1 MPKDIMQV
9 FVSNYLFLKKD
20 EIIIF
25 RHYIMLVEASL
36 APMSPSQLK
45 KLHSGKPVRVRY
57 GDGVKVQVMPMQHK
71 KLMKA
76 HMQGKGMILTIPPM
90 QGMGEG
96 NVKSVAKDSAKKLIV
111 AGTDRAVQ
119 AIEGSG
125 MKPQLVRKTTG
136 GNLTSVAKDSA
147 KQLIT
152 ASTDRAVR
160 ALEGSGS
167 RDFNLKETVQQL
179 KEGRPFK
186 KKDGSAPMSMQ
197 SISAGKPLGGKGVKS
212 GKISRLKKFNRFSKA
227 VGQKFLP
234 INKNLK
240 PVKEA
245 LSERGAQMIRE
256 YNNPEALA
264 KSGLDLFQEELPQ
277 TLQALKAQRE
287 TPVVYAEEVPSY
299 SYPSF
304 PSPPTYIPFSF
315 PSVPKEEEELSYE
328 PVKFYGSGVKKGSAE
343 MKAKMAELR
352 ARKGKKVGGAMV
364 PAQVKDK
371 IRKKVD
377 KGLSMVGLGKPA
389 KGSAEM
395 KAKMA
400 ELRARK
406 GKKMSGSALYP
417 AGQSGGAL
425 YPAGYSEYNV

>member
-1 MPKDIMQV
+1 MQV

-125 MKPQLVRKTTG
+125 MKPKLVRKTTG

-160 ALEGSGS
+160 ALEGSGNS
-167 RDFNLKETVQQL
+167 RDFNLKETIQQL

-197 SISAGKPLGGKGVKS
+197 SISAGKPLGGKGKV
-212 GKISRLKKFNRFSKA
+212 SRSKKFNKWFKDI
-227 VGQKFLP
+227 GQKFLP

-240 PVKEA
+240 PLKEA
-245 LSERGAQMIRE
+245 AAERGAQMIRE

-277 TLQALKAQRE
+277 TLQAFKTQRE

-304 PSPPTYIPFSF
+304 PTPPSYYPSF
-315 PSVPKEEEELSYE
+315 PSVPKQEEELAYE
-328 PVKFYGSGVKKGSAE
+328 PVKWYGSGVKKGSAE
-343 MKAKMAELR
+343 MKARMEKLR
-352 ARKGKKVGGAMV
+352 SMRKKKVGGAMPPPV
-364 PAQVKDK
+364 PVQVKDK

-389 KGSAEM
+389 KGSPEM

-406 GKKMSGSALYP
+406 GKKMTGSALYP

-425 YPAGYSEYNV
+425 YPAGYSEYMV